1 MQVHYYNKNINREI
15 IWLSAL
21 FGTSWSSQQKIMAL
35 IIDYWLLI
43 MVRIYW
49 SAHFQDDN
57 WTMLFEEGND
67 NKNDVGDVRV
77 SRQSLSGGRGGNDI
91 YFVLNQSF
99 SHFTSLVHDA
109 LLVQ

>member
-1 MQVHYYNKNINREI
+1 
-15 IWLSAL
+15 
-21 FGTSWSSQQKIMAL
+21 
-35 IIDYWLLI
+35 
-43 MVRIYW
+43 
-49 SAHFQDDN
+49 
-57 WTMLFEEGND
+57 MLFEEGND